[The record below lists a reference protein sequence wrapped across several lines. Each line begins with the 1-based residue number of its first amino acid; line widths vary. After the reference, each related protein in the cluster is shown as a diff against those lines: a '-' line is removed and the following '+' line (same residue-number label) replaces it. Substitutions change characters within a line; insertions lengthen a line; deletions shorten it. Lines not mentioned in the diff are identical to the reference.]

1 MPLSNLN
8 QKQKQSATTTNK
20 TNLIIASAGT
30 GKTSTLVG
38 RIAHILSTGT
48 KPEQV
53 LLLTFTNK
61 ASQEMIGRVKKSYG
75 DEVASH
81 IVAGTFHSVSYRLLK
96 AAGYKLVLK
105 TPRELKNLFR
115 SIYDKRKPPIAGSV
129 SAYDGGYLFDIYSLY
144 LNTAAQCGFGD
155 WVELKN
161 KEHKTYCDMYE
172 DVFDEFN
179 QTKKDYGYIGFD
191 DLLVYMIQ
199 HLQKTAIK
207 FDEILVDEYQDTNP
221 LQARLL
227 DMFAFERLFCVG
239 DFDQSI
245 YAFNGSDIG
254 IISSFTTRYKD
265 AKVYHLTQN
274 YRSTASILAL
284 ATKVISHNDRVYDKK
299 LEVTRTDTDIKPKML
314 VFDEL
319 YNQYEYIAKNIAKSQ
334 TAYDN
339 IAIIYRNNST
349 ADGIEANLRDI
360 GINSKRKGGRSFF
373 DSKEIKMVLDL
384 LVLQIKPDDMMATI
398 EVLQHG
404 EGIGQAIAKELFEAL
419 TLLGDGSVIDGL
431 LRPDMG
437 IKNPFSQKKRTNQQ
451 LGLFDEFVELGSI
464 GKFKRLGFDEKF
476 FSNSILKHP
485 KLQPNGALFLYEFY
499 RLFVELSRIKKP
511 TTAISHIV
519 QSEFFKIFSD
529 KLCETRARQKDG
541 SIDEGQ
547 RKTAVFKLKRKV
559 DILKQ
564 LSYHHHDMFRFINS
578 MVLGAS
584 ELDRGSGVSL
594 MSIHASK
601 GLEFEEVYIIDLMDG
616 RFPNKTLISKGGSIE
631 EERRLFYVA
640 VTRAKDILYLSYAKY
655 DRIKKQEFVFSR
667 FLKEAGMC

>member
-1 MPLSNLN
+1 LPLSNLN
-8 QKQKQSATTTNK
+8 TQQKQSATTTNK

-38 RIAHILSTGT
+38 RIAHILSNGT
-48 KPEQV
+48 KPENI

-61 ASQEMIGRVKKSYG
+61 ASNEMINRVKSSYG
-75 DEVASH
+75 DEVARQ
-81 IVAGTFHSVSYRLLK
+81 IVAGTFHSVSYKLLK
-96 AAGYKLVLK
+96 AAGYNLVLK

-129 SAYDGGYLFDIYSLY
+129 SAYDAGYLFDIYSLY
-144 LNTAAQCGFGD
+144 LNTGADGGFGD

-161 KEHKTYCDMYE
+161 KEHKIYCDMYE
-172 DVFDEFN
+172 DLFDEFN

-199 HLQKTAIK
+199 HLQKTTIK

-227 DMFAFERLFCVG
+227 DMFSFERLFCVG

-265 AKVYHLTQN
+265 ARVYHLTKN
-274 YRSTASILAL
+274 YRSTASILNL
-284 ATKVISHNDRVYDKK
+284 ATRVISNNDRVYGKK
-299 LEVTRTDTDIKPKML
+299 LEVTRTNTDIKPKLL

-319 YNQYEYIAKNIAKSQ
+319 YNQYEYIASNIAKSP
-334 TAYDN
+334 TAHDN

-360 GINSKRKGGRSFF
+360 GISSKRKGGRSFF
-373 DSKEIKMVLDL
+373 DSKEIKMVLDI
-384 LVLQIKPDDMMATI
+384 LVLQIKPNDMMATI

-404 EGIGQAIAKELFEAL
+404 EGIGQSIAKEIFEAL

-431 LRPDMG
+431 LRPNIG
-437 IKNPFSQKKRTNQQ
+437 IKNPFKQKIQHNQQ

-485 KLQPNGALFLYEFY
+485 KLLPNGANFLYQFY
-499 RLFVELSRIKKP
+499 RLSLELNRIKNP
-511 TTAISHIV
+511 ATAISYIL
-519 QSEFFKIFSD
+519 QSEFFELFKE
-529 KLCETRARQKDG
+529 KLCKMRARQKDG
-541 SIDEGQ
+541 SIDENILKTAMFKLN
-547 RKTAVFKLKRKV
+547 RKTG
-559 DILKQ
+559 ILKQ
-564 LSYHHHDMFRFINS
+564 LSYRHNDMHRFINS

-584 ELDRGSGVSL
+584 ELESGSGVSL

-601 GLEFEEVYIIDLMDG
+601 GLEFDEVYIIDLMDG

>member
-8 QKQKQSATTTNK
+8 QEQKQSATTTNK

-38 RIAHILSTGT
+38 RIAHILSNGT
-48 KPEQV
+48 KPEHI

-61 ASQEMIGRVKKSYG
+61 ASQEMINRVKNSYG
-75 DEVASH
+75 DDVAKQ
-81 IVAGTFHSVSYRLLK
+81 IIAGTFHSVSYRLLK
-96 AAGYKLVLK
+96 AAGYNLILK

-115 SIYDKRKPPIAGSV
+115 SIYDKRKPPVTAGV

-144 LNTAAQCGFGD
+144 LNTAAQGGFGD
-155 WVELKN
+155 WVEAKN
-161 KEHKTYCDMYE
+161 KEHKMYCDMYE
-172 DVFDEFN
+172 DVLNEFN
-179 QTKKDYGYIGFD
+179 QTKKNYGYIGFD
-191 DLLVYMIQ
+191 DLLVYMIK

-221 LQARLL
+221 LQAKLL

-254 IISSFTTRYKD
+254 IISSFTARYKD
-265 AKVYHLTQN
+265 VRVYHLDKN
-274 YRSTASILAL
+274 YRSTASILSL

-299 LEVTRTDTDIKPKML
+299 LEVTRTDTDIKPKLL

-319 YNQYEYIAKNIAKSQ
+319 YNQYEYIAKNISSSQ
-334 TAYDN
+334 THHDN

-349 ADGIEANLRDI
+349 ADGIEANLREA

-373 DSKEIKMVLDL
+373 DSKEIKMILDI
-384 LVLQIKPDDMMATI
+384 LVLQVKPNDMMATI
-398 EVLQHG
+398 ETLQHG
-404 EGIGQAIAKELFEAL
+404 EGIGQATAKEIFEAL
-419 TLLGDGSVIDGL
+419 VLLGDGSVINGL
-431 LRPDMG
+431 LHPNKD
-437 IKNPFSQKKRTNQQ
+437 IKNPFPQKKQTNQQ
-451 LGLFDEFVELGSI
+451 LGLFDEFIELGSI
-464 GKFKRLGFDEKF
+464 GKFKSLGFDEKF

-485 KLQPNGALFLYEFY
+485 KLQPNGAKFLYEFY
-499 RLFVELSRIKKP
+499 RLVSDLNRIRNP
-511 TTAISHIV
+511 TTAISHIIK
-519 QSEFFKIFSD
+519 SEFFKIFKD
-529 KLCETRARQKDG
+529 KLCETRAKQKDG
-541 SIDEGQ
+541 TIDESLQ
-547 RKTAVFKLKRKV
+547 KTAIFKLKRKV

-564 LSYHHHDMFRFINS
+564 LSYHHNDMFRFINS

-601 GLEFEEVYIIDLMDG
+601 GLEFDEVYIIDLMDG

-655 DRIKKQEFVFSR
+655 DRIKKQDFIFSR